1 MESKVAYLVIR
12 TSYDDLDTIFGVALT
27 LEKAQEL
34 KDSLPDYDNLLSDIV
49 EVTLYE

>member
-1 MESKVAYLVIR
+1 MSRKVAYLVLQ
-12 TSYDDLDTIFGVALT
+12 TSYDDFDTIFGVALT

-49 EVTLYE
+49 EVQLYE